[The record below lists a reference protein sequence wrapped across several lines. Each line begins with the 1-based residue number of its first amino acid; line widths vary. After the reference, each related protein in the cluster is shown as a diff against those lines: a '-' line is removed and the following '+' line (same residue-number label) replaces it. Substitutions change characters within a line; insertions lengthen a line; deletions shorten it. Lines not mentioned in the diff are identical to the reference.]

1 MNTQQVTITII
12 STPKE
17 QEEARIETSYTGLY
31 RKVSNKHVISYEEAF
46 VTEGE
51 SPMTSKNIIR
61 FDQSM
66 VHISKKGD
74 VTSQMHF
81 EKGNRH
87 EGVYQTPFG
96 TFATAIDTHDLLVE
110 ETASGIRIAL
120 LYTLHMND
128 AKVSKNEMI
137 ISIDHKTES

>member
-1 MNTQQVTITII
+1 MNPEQVTITIV
-12 STPKE
+12 STPTEQKE
-17 QEEARIETSYTGLY
+17 AKIETSYTGLY

-46 VTEGE
+46 AADDEA
-51 SPMTSKNIIR
+51 PMTSKNIIR
-61 FDQSM
+61 FNQNM

-81 EKGNRH
+81 EKDSRH
-87 EGVYQTPFG
+87 EGIYQTPFG

-110 ETASGIRIAL
+110 ETASGIRIVL
-120 LYTLHMND
+120 LYTLHMNH

-137 ISIDHKTES
+137 ISIDHNAES